1 MRRLPLPPAPA
12 GRGLALAL
20 LLSTTA
26 WLATG
31 TPALADR
38 ARSARAA
45 APRTPPPLVLD
56 PAETRR
62 PQPPE
67 TTLPAPVRQALAEV
81 GIPDESLAVRAFP
94 LDDPASGLVWQA
106 ERPMVPGS
114 VIKLLTAAVAL
125 DRLGSELRP
134 RTELLAEAPV
144 LQGALDGPLYLRGA
158 GDGDFDT
165 AALWSLLRQLRL
177 SGVQTLAQGVV
188 LDRSLFSPARPDLG
202 APPFDETPNF
212 AYNVVPDALLLD
224 GGVQQLEL
232 RSAGAGT
239 LQARLPDW
247 PQVEVDT
254 HGVTLAEAPCR
265 HWDVLPLTFRFLPP
279 PATGPATPPRLI
291 LEGRFPVSCEQK
303 PWLQALDRQ
312 WVLAFTLRQL
322 WQSLGGELRGE
333 IRDGVAPPAAR
344 VLQSHAGRPLAESL
358 RGALKRSDNLQ
369 LRLLYQRLGAA
380 APEATLTASTQERA
394 ATATQAWLAQ
404 NGLDSAG
411 LVLDNGAG
419 LSRTE
424 RISADALARLVRHMV
439 RSPRAPEWLSG
450 LPVAGV
456 DGTLR
461 RRFVGAPAQGRARL
475 KTGTLRDVVS
485 LAGVVQDGRGRTW
498 VLAVMLNDEAAGW
511 AGRPVLD
518 QLVNWLASR
527 R

>member
-1 MRRLPLPPAPA
+1 MAW
-12 GRGLALAL
+12 AL
-20 LLSTTA
+20 LLA
-26 WLATG
+26 AGVLAA
-31 TPALADR
+31 TPPVR
-38 ARSARAA
+38 AEKARPARLA
-45 APRTPPPLVLD
+45 APPTPPPLRLD
-56 PAETRR
+56 PPPTTR
-62 PQPPE
+62 PQPVE

-81 GIPDESLAVRAFP
+81 GVPVEALGLRAFP
-94 LDDPASGLVWQA
+94 LDDPTSGLAWQA
-106 ERPMVPGS
+106 ERPLVPGS
-114 VIKLLTAAVAL
+114 VMKLLTAAVAL
-125 DRLGSELRP
+125 DRLGSEQRP

-144 LQGALDGPLYLRGA
+144 QQGVLDGPLYLRGA
-158 GDGDFDT
+158 GDGEFDT

-177 SGVQTLAQGVV
+177 SGVQTLARGVV
-188 LDRSLFSPARPDLG
+188 LDRSLFSPARPDLV
-202 APPFDETPNF
+202 APPFDETPHF

-232 RSAGAGT
+232 RSGSSGA

-254 HGVTLAEAPCR
+254 QGVTLAEAPCR

-279 PATGPATPPRLI
+279 AAAATAPSASAAPPRLF
-291 LEGRFPVSCEQK
+291 LEGRFPVSCEQR

-312 WVLAFTLRQL
+312 WVLTFTLRQL
-322 WQSLGGELRGE
+322 WQSLGGDLQGE
-333 IRDGVAPPAAR
+333 IRDGTAPATAR
-344 VLQSHAGRPLAESL
+344 VLQTHGGRPLAESL
-358 RGALKRSDNLQ
+358 RGALKRSDNVQ

-380 APEATLTASTQERA
+380 ATELPPGRPTQERA
-394 ATATQAWLAQ
+394 TAVAQSWLQQ
-404 NGLDSAG
+404 NGLDGAG

-424 RISADALARLVRHMV
+424 RISAEALAQLVRHMV
-439 RSPRAPEWLSG
+439 RSPKAPEWLSG

-485 LAGVVQDGRGRTW
+485 LAGVVQDARGRTW
-498 VLAVMLNDEAAGW
+498 VLAVMLNDEAASW